1 MQLLYRE
8 NFITQVRHDFPMRAL
23 NSSFRGLDAEK
34 KTVIAYTE
42 CINLM
47 DYSVAVIP
55 VTEADKSIDLFD
67 DHYQPLNADDR
78 KNWQACKL
86 DPIRTWNLHSE
97 LLTKSIKT
105 TLMSTTVHL

>member
-1 MQLLYRE
+1 
-8 NFITQVRHDFPMRAL
+8 MRAL
-23 NSSFRGLDAEK
+23 DSSFRRLDAGK

-55 VTEADKSIDLFD
+55 VTEADKLIDLFD
-67 DHYQPLNADDR
+67 NDYQALNVDDR
-78 KNWQACKL
+78 KNWQACKFG
-86 DPIRTWNLHSE
+86 PHANLRYPFGFE

-105 TLMSTTVHL
+105 TLESTTVHL